1 MHVLI
6 FGGTGFVGLNIAES
20 LLAGGHQVTLF
31 DRAPP
36 PAAALRAFAAHRE
49 RLRVVQ
55 GDVTDHA
62 AVTAVIGTQVDA
74 AVLGAA
80 ITAGPA
86 RDAADPGSILQV
98 NLAAQVPILEA
109 ARNAGVRRIINLSSA
124 AAYGASGQRFAVLDE
139 DTPCDPVALY
149 PITKFA
155 SERVVAR
162 LADLWQMDIISVRL
176 SGVFGPWERAGGMRD
191 TPSPQALIMACCA
204 ERRPALLSD
213 PGEKDWIYAPDVAVA
228 VQLLLEAE
236 RPRHRLYNI
245 STGINYT
252 AEEWGEAFAASNPGF
267 TCRLAAAGETPTV
280 TVYGPTRAPLSIQ
293 RLEHEFGWR
302 ARFDCATSADDL
314 SRWLGEYG
322 GVE

>member
-6 FGGTGFVGLNIAES
+6 FGGTGFVGLNIAEN
-20 LLAGGHQVTLF
+20 LLAGGHRVTLF

-36 PAAALRAFAAHRE
+36 PAAAVRAFAVHRE
-49 RLRVVQ
+49 RLHVVQ

-74 AVLGAA
+74 VVLGAA

-98 NLAAQVPILEA
+98 NLAAQVPVLEA

-155 SERVVAR
+155 SERVAAR

-176 SGVFGPWERAGGMRD
+176 SGVFGPWERAGGVRD

-204 ERRPALLSD
+204 QRRPALLSD
-213 PGEKDWIYAPDVAVA
+213 PGEKDWVYAPDVAAA

-236 RPRHRLYNI
+236 RPRHGLYNI

-252 AEEWGEAFAASNPGF
+252 AEAWGETFAALNPGF
-267 TCRLAAAGETPTV
+267 ACRLVEPGETPTV
-280 TVYGPTRAPLSIQ
+280 TVYGPERAPLSVQ
-293 RLEHEFGWR
+293 RLEQEFGWR
-302 ARFDCATSADDL
+302 AKFDCAASANDL

>member
-6 FGGTGFVGLNIAES
+6 FGGAGFVGLNIAAR
-20 LLAGGHQVTLF
+20 LLDRGHRVTLF
-31 DRAPP
+31 DLAPL
-36 PAAALRAFAAHRE
+36 PAAAGRAFAAHGE
-49 RLRVVQ
+49 RLRVIRA
-55 GDVTDHA
+55 DITDRASVTA
-62 AVTAVIGTQVDA
+62 AVDARVDA
-74 AVLGAA
+74 VVLGAA
-80 ITAGPA
+80 ITAGAA

-176 SGVFGPWERAGGMRD
+176 SGVFGPWERAGGVRD

-213 PGEKDWIYAPDVAVA
+213 PGEKDWVYAPDVAAA

-236 RPRHRLYNI
+236 RPRHSLYNI

-252 AEEWGEAFAASNPGF
+252 AEAWGEAFAASNPGF

-280 TVYGPTRAPLSIQ
+280 TVHGPARAPLSVQ
-293 RLEHEFGWR
+293 RLEQEFGWR
-302 ARFDCATSADDL
+302 AIFDCAASAKDL